1 MIQEGEEHDKT
12 NDTDR
17 ILTVMQTYKQELLSK
32 ANVVGIAVG
41 FRQKDGQPTNTL
53 ALVVMVK
60 QKIPNSNLLVDDQ
73 LPTSLEGIQVDVQE
87 VGELTAHK

>member
-1 MIQEGEEHDKT
+1 MIHEGEEQARM

-17 ILTVMQTYKQELLSK
+17 ILNVMQAYKQELLSK

-60 QKIPNSNLLVDDQ
+60 QKIPNNNLPVEDQ
-73 LPTSLEGIQVDVQE
+73 LPTSLDGIPIDVQE
-87 VGELTAHK
+87 VGELIAH